1 MKAYDYSHLQ
11 PKMHIKRV
19 SALSIYVAGHP
30 WRATLDIHP
39 SQLRMTVLCHRCR
52 PVLHSPQP
60 LTYSIPNLL
69 SQCVILSSHCLSITH
84 PIRSKPVYSR
94 RISRPSSEEDRCY
107 GHRCAAYVPP
117 STRFVPSIPI

>member
-1 MKAYDYSHLQ
+1 MKPYKCSEWQ
-11 PKMHIKRV
+11 PKIQVKSLTV
-19 SALSIYVAGHP
+19 PCFYVNGHP
-30 WRATLDIHP
+30 WRATLDTPP
-39 SQLRMTVLCHRCR
+39 SQLRTNVLCHRCR

-69 SQCVILSSHCLSITH
+69 SQCVIISSHCLSITH
-84 PIRSKPVYSR
+84 PIRSKPVNSSR
-94 RISRPSSEEDRCY
+94 LSRPSSEEDRCY